1 MYDTASELHNELLE
15 THFDYSS
22 MNYQVLKENIQSSNN
37 YPNNLFLKTNNYDL
51 LFENEEFTNNEKCV
65 DLFVMPPLEG
75 DEEIKRRK
83 RIKNNKLLT
92 RLPILLVQIKAG
104 NKSCK
109 LKIGIRQILYL
120 LYPQNKITKKVHNN
134 LIKSL

>member
-1 MYDTASELHNELLE
+1 M
-15 THFDYSS
+15 
-22 MNYQVLKENIQSSNN
+22 
-37 YPNNLFLKTNNYDL
+37 
-51 LFENEEFTNNEKCV
+51 FENEEFTNNEKCV

-120 LYPQNKITKKVHNN
+120 LYPHNKITKKVHNN
-134 LIKSL
+134 LIKSLQ